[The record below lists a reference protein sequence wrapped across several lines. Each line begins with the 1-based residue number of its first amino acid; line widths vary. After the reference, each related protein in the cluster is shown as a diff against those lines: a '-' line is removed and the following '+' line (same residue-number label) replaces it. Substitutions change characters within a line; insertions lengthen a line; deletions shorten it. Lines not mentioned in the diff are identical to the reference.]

1 MERSV
6 SGILIACGLVL
17 SLAGLVWGL
26 LNHSG
31 SAYTLGVFTE
41 TATWT
46 LIYGASKQALIS
58 TLCSLIV
65 GGTCARAIHRR
76 GRLFGKKLILAT
88 SFLAMVLPTTAAA
101 VSLISLWG
109 RNGAARGFVESFIP
123 DGILF
128 APYGLGMV
136 VLAHVLFNAPIALR
150 VCLSVLQTIPTPYM
164 KLGASLGF
172 GSLSYWR
179 FVEWPAIKKSIPVL
193 FGLIFLLCFSSFP
206 LVLMLGGGPAV
217 STLEVAIYT
226 AIRFDFDLARGG
238 ALALLQLV
246 FASSAIILISW
257 AGSLNW
263 SAELNETDG
272 TVRKDTRSTASRMAD
287 GATISLYCTIVVLPV
302 LSMMAS
308 VDFDNSARLFT
319 RDVFWEALISSVT
332 LGVAAALLS
341 TALAFLLADAHHK
354 ASHYGFMAPFRGL
367 INVSISIY
375 LAVPSVVLGTS
386 MFLAL
391 RGTMNLFGAAF
402 FIVLASNTLMCL
414 PFAARLIFPKYSS
427 VFTRADKLCL
437 SLNIKGFHKF
447 WMITLPSMR
456 NEIGLS
462 LGLCSALAM
471 GDFGVIALF
480 GSEQF
485 RTLPWLLYQYSSRYG
500 GSEAELLGLIML
512 GLALMKYFMFSSI
525 LKLPTIRTK

>member
-1 MERSV
+1 M
-6 SGILIACGLVL
+6 ACGLFL
-17 SLAGLVWGL
+17 SLVGLVWAL
-26 LNHSG
+26 LNHNN
-31 SAYTLGVFTE
+31 SAHTPGVLTE

-58 TLCSLIV
+58 TFCSLIV
-65 GGTCARAIHRR
+65 GGACARAIHRR
-76 GRLFGKKLILAT
+76 VRVFGKKLILAT

-101 VSLISLWG
+101 VSLIALWG
-109 RNGAARGFVESFIP
+109 RNGAARGFVESVLP

-150 VCLSVLQTIPTPYM
+150 VCLSALQTIPTPYM
-164 KLGASLGF
+164 KLAANLGF
-172 GSLSYWR
+172 ESRSYWQ
-179 FVEWPAIKKSIPVL
+179 FIEWPAIRKSIPAL

-206 LVLMLGGGPAV
+206 LVLMLGGGPGV

-226 AIRFDFDLARGG
+226 AIRFDFDLAKGG

-257 AGSLNW
+257 LGSLNW
-263 SAELNETDG
+263 WTELNQADRI
-272 TVRKDTRSTASRMAD
+272 VRKDVRSMTSRIAD
-287 GATISLYCTIVVLPV
+287 GTTIFIYCAIVVLPV
-302 LSMMAS
+302 LSMVVS
-308 VDFDNSARLFT
+308 VNVENSARLFT

-332 LGVAAALLS
+332 LGVAAAFLS

-354 ASHYGFMAPFRGL
+354 ASRYGFMAPLRGL
-367 INVSISIY
+367 INISISIY

-391 RGTMNLFGAAF
+391 RGTADLFGAAF
-402 FIVLASNTLMCL
+402 FIVLISNTLMCL
-414 PFAARLIFPKYSS
+414 PFASRLIFPKYSS
-427 VFTRADKLCL
+427 VFNRADKLCL
-437 SLNIKGFHKF
+437 SLNIKGFDKF
-447 WMITLPSMR
+447 RMITLPSMR
-456 NEIGLS
+456 TEIGLS

-500 GSEAELLGLIML
+500 GGEAELLGLIML
-512 GLALMKYFMFSSI
+512 GLALLKYFIFYTI
-525 LKLPTIRTK
+525 LRLPEIRKSNA